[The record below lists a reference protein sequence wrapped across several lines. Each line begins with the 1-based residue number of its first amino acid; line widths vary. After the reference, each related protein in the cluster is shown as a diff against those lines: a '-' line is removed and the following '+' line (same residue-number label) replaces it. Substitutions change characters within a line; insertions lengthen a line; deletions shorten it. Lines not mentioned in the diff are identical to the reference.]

1 MLHTRRQLRRL
12 IVGFDVLPCYVPGKH
27 KNMQE
32 ATTTE
37 VFLVVATITH
47 HEMSKTAEDTA
58 RNVQHTA
65 RAITE
70 YVGRVGEINTEMAER
85 MAEVW
90 VEGFRK
96 QTELSQRMTRQFFDR
111 SIEQAYNSEEF
122 FGPGF
127 PTWWAPYSYD
137 PFGLWRTWARALW
150 ATYEIGR
157 DAQQSE
163 AQTAQ
168 QTARETQWTAA
179 EETARVIETTA
190 PKNGS
195 VPIADYDEKTVGEII
210 SQLDALSD
218 EQLRRVKDYERRT
231 KNRET
236 LLQQIERRI
245 QRAS

>member
-1 MLHTRRQLRRL
+1 M
-12 IVGFDVLPCYVPGKH
+12 
-27 KNMQE
+27 
-32 ATTTE
+32 ATTTR
-37 VFLVVATITH
+37 

-58 RNVQHTA
+58 RNAQHTA
-65 RAITE
+65 RAMTE
-70 YVGRVGEINTEMAER
+70 YVGRVGEINTEMAGR
-85 MAEVW
+85 MAEIW

-96 QTELSQRMTRQFFDR
+96 QTELSQRITLQFIDR
-111 SIEQAYNSEEF
+111 SIEQAYNNKES

-127 PTWWAPYSYD
+127 PTWWTPYSYD
-137 PFGLWRTWARALW
+137 PFGLWRTWARTLR
-150 ATYEIGR
+150 ATYETGI
-157 DAQQSE
+157 DSQQSA

-168 QTARETQWTAA
+168 QTARDVQRTTA

-195 VPIADYDEKTVGEII
+195 VPIANYDEKTVEEITNR
-210 SQLDALSD
+210 LDTLSD

>member
-1 MLHTRRQLRRL
+1 M
-12 IVGFDVLPCYVPGKH
+12 
-27 KNMQE
+27 
-32 ATTTE
+32 ATTT
-37 VFLVVATITH
+37 H
-47 HEMSKTAEDTA
+47 HEISKTAEDTA
-58 RNVQHTA
+58 RDPRHTA
-65 RAITE
+65 RAILD

-85 MAEVW
+85 TAEVW
-90 VEGFRK
+90 VEGLRK
-96 QTELSQRMTRQFFDR
+96 QTDLSQRMTRRLFDG
-111 SIEQAYNSEEF
+111 SIEQAYNGEES

-137 PFGLWRTWARALW
+137 PFGLWRTWARTLQ
-150 ATYEIGR
+150 ATHETGR
-157 DAQQSE
+157 DAQQSA

-168 QTARETQWTAA
+168 QTARDTQRTAA

-195 VPIADYDEKTVGEII
+195 FPIADYDEKTVGEIT
-210 SQLDALSD
+210 SRLDALTD

>member
-1 MLHTRRQLRRL
+1 
-12 IVGFDVLPCYVPGKH
+12 V
-27 KNMQE
+27 
-32 ATTTE
+32 ATTTR
-37 VFLVVATITH
+37 
-47 HEMSKTAEDTA
+47 HEMSKTAEDAT
-58 RNVQHTA
+58 RNAQHTA
-65 RAITE
+65 RAIMD
-70 YVGRVGEINTEMAER
+70 YVGRVGEINTEIAER
-85 MAEVW
+85 TAEVW
-90 VEGFRK
+90 VEGLRK
-96 QTELSQRMTRQFFDR
+96 QTELSKRMTWQFFDR
-111 SIEQAYNSEEF
+111 SIEQAYKSEES

-137 PFGLWRTWARALW
+137 PFGLWHTWVRALR
-150 ATYEIGR
+150 ATYETGR
-157 DAQQSE
+157 DAQQPA

-168 QTARETQWTAA
+168 QTARETQRTAA

-195 VPIADYDEKTVGEII
+195 VPIADYDEKTVGEIT
-210 SQLDALSD
+210 SRLDALTD